1 VSFTFRLV
9 FGDENPGA
17 NPPRNRADVARVQM
31 NRWRVSATGARSGPS
46 LGRKALSTF
55 QCRLAV
61 SAQPNPEPV
70 SILGLETILANYN
83 LATLHTSIS
92 GRLSSGFRLFKGFKL
107 APLGLR
113 RLRKSLRALLS
124 GFVT

>member
-1 VSFTFRLV
+1 
-9 FGDENPGA
+9 
-17 NPPRNRADVARVQM
+17 M
-31 NRWRVSATGARSGPS
+31 NRWRVSATGARSEPS

-70 SILGLETILANYN
+70 CILGLETIRANYS
-83 LATLHTSIS
+83 LATLRTSIS
-92 GRLSSGFRLFKGFKL
+92 GRLSSGFRLLEGFKL
-107 APLGLR
+107 ALLGLR